1 MGRTDALG
9 VRDCLTSAAFLVQ
22 RKKEETVRDRWQ
34 KIGVVGVDS
43 GRLLITD
50 YPEEPSVQW
59 DAIVKQLEE
68 KNYPMTLQLMFA
80 IGTPGAGVTV
90 ATGIGDGIYDVEA
103 KIGPV
108 EIGGHDMGE
117 RVKELRIK
125 FMPHPAIRTKKD
137 IDTVFG
143 KPVDIV
149 SQKRRARK

>member
-1 MGRTDALG
+1 MGRTDAQG
-9 VRDCLTSAAFLVQ
+9 VRGCLTSVAFLVQ
-22 RKKEETVRDRWQ
+22 RKKEEIVRDRWQ

-68 KNYPMTLQLMFA
+68 KNFPLTLQLFFA
-80 IGTPGAGVTV
+80 IGTPGAGVTI
-90 ATGIGDGIYDVEA
+90 ATGLGDGIYDVEA

-108 EIGGHDMGE
+108 VIGDHDMGE

-125 FMPHPAIRTKKD
+125 FVPHPAIRTKED
-137 IDTVFG
+137 IDAVFR
-143 KPVDIV
+143 KPVDV
-149 SQKRRARK
+149 ASQKRRARK